1 MAAPPIRFA
10 PRSDFHAEL
19 KAEVE
24 ASLAEGG
31 RDRHATFALHFKTA
45 FLLVGL
51 ASVVSV
57 ALLVP
62 LSWPGVVALGLVL
75 GFFIAGIGFNIM
87 HDANHGSY
95 SRRPWVNK
103 VLGATLDLLGGSSR
117 LWRVKHNQVHHN
129 WTNIEGVDDDI
140 DVGFLGRMSPT
151 QTWRRAHRFQHL
163 YFWPLYGFLG
173 IKWHWFDDFTRP
185 PAARS
190 VPARSAPGRRR
201 LGAVDPGQGGLLHVG
216 VRPAHRR
223 HGRGQGHRLL
233 RRGPALHG
241 GHPRGGLPARAL
253 CRGRRVPPA
262 VGRPGAGGLRPPSA
276 RLDGG
281 LRRWQPP
288 GHLVRRR
295 PELPGRPPPLPDHQ
309 PRPLPPH
316 RACPGAGGRE
326 AWRDVPPHPDAAGG
340 HRVPLPLPQADGDPP
355 RGARRRRGPH
365 AACRRPLGRANPAR
379 P

>member
-117 LWRVKHNQVHHN
+117 LWRVKHNQVHHH

-163 YFWPLYGFLG
+163 YFWPPWLPGHQVALVRRLLP
-173 IKWHWFDDFTRP
+173 DRP
-185 PAARS
+185 RQDL

-201 LGAVDPGQGGLLHVG
+201 LGAVDPGKVVFMWAFALPIAVMGAAKGIAFYVVAQLFMGVTLAVVFQLAHCVEAAGFHPLSAGPVPVDFARHQLASTVDFAGGNRLVTWYVGGLNHQAVHHLFPTISH
-216 VRPAHRR
+216 AHSPTSRLSW
-223 HGRGQGHRLL
+223 RGW
-233 RRGPALHG
+233 
-241 GHPRGGLPARAL
+241 PRSMA
-253 CRGRRVPPA
+253 
-262 VGRPGAGGLRPPSA
+262 
-276 RLDGG
+276 
-281 LRRWQPP
+281 
-288 GHLVRRR
+288 
-295 PELPGRPPPLPDHQ
+295 
-309 PRPLPPH
+309 
-316 RACPGAGGRE
+316 
-326 AWRDVPPHPDAAGG
+326 
-340 HRVPLPLPQADGDPP
+340 
-355 RGARRRRGPH
+355 
-365 AACRRPLGRANPAR
+365 
-379 P
+379 